1 MGESSFVALPLDN
14 ELPFG
19 NNSLM
24 AESPPSTSERL
35 RVRLKEL
42 GWTQLDLAV
51 AIGVSGAVVSR
62 WLSGD
67 RVPSLEMA
75 FRIQNS
81 EVGIPADAWID
92 PPDADESG
100 AHAAVASPRS
110 A

>member
-1 MGESSFVALPLDN
+1 MLPIDN
-14 ELPFG
+14 ELPIG

-24 AESPPSTSERL
+24 AESSPGAAERL

-42 GWTQLDLAV
+42 GWTQLELAL

-62 WLSGD
+62 WLSGE
-67 RVPSLEMA
+67 RSPSLEMA

-81 EVGIPADAWID
+81 AVGIPADAWID

-100 AHAAVASPRS
+100 SHTAVATPRT